1 MLNEPSSTSPDLVIQ
16 KKMIPIIAQQ
26 HLLKLL
32 RMQVGGNFAPKHC
45 EANQTSIPNLIC
57 QIYFSKVA
65 HHATV
70 LSKNEI
76 SLPFRRRIRKRLVRR
91 ISIQKSFRKSFFLL
105 LSSMIDDVASV
116 KSLNVFN
123 NLLQK
128 PIFFQPASKKVERQ
142 VCCRWTRA
150 RFEHFFLLLTSI
162 EPFFLQNLFA
172 TNKISQPF

>member
-1 MLNEPSSTSPDLVIQ
+1 
-16 KKMIPIIAQQ
+16 MIPIIAQQ

-76 SLPFRRRIRKRLVRR
+76 SLPFRRRKKRLVRR

-128 PIFFQPASKKVERQ
+128 PIFFSTGLKKSWKTSFLSLDKSSI
-142 VCCRWTRA
+142 WT
-150 RFEHFFLLLTSI
+150 FFS
-162 EPFFLQNLFA
+162 FLDLDWTFPSTELIRN
-172 TNKISQPF
+172 

>member
-1 MLNEPSSTSPDLVIQ
+1 
-16 KKMIPIIAQQ
+16 MIPIIAQQ

-32 RMQVGGNFAPKHC
+32 RMQICGKTLLLNIVKPIRHPFQFWFVKINFG
-45 EANQTSIPNLIC
+45 
-57 QIYFSKVA
+57 KVA

-76 SLPFRRRIRKRLVRR
+76 SLPFRRRRRKRLVRR

-150 RFEHFFLLLTSI
+150 RFEHFFLLLTPI